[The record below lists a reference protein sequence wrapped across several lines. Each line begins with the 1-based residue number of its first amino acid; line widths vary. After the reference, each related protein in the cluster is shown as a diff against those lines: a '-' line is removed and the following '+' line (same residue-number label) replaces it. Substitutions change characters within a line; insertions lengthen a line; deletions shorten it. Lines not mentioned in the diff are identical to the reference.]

1 MEFGS
6 EIKKSRKKIYNKIG
20 NIKDSDQERK
30 EKCKTV
36 FKKVVGLEIL
46 VYALALFSP
55 VTPEEA
61 KEDLTEI
68 QLSYEKI
75 DLNQEIKEA
84 QSGKRMKIVEEDVG
98 EKEQAYQILFDFL
111 ISLLTRQNSTLR
123 EITNF
128 TFKAFCSEI
137 NEGSLTNILSILNTP
152 NSEANKIL
160 ITGEEENPLI
170 EMDEEGEGEDEAEA
184 ESGTESDISEI
195 SMEEDNGK

>member
-1 MEFGS
+1 MEFGL

-20 NIKDSDQERK
+20 NIKDSDQEKK
-30 EKCKTV
+30 EKCKAV

-137 NEGSLTNILSILNTP
+137 NQGSLTNILSILNTP

-160 ITGEEENPLI
+160 ITGEENPLI
-170 EMDEEGEGEDEAEA
+170 EMDEEGEDEAEA

-195 SMEEDNGK
+195 SMEEENGK